1 MSLRVTQGTHRGEP
15 CNFSFE
21 GTQVQAYQGE
31 TIAAALIAE
40 GKRQFRVD
48 SLQRARGPYC
58 NMGTCFECLVQ
69 IRAGTDVTAGNEG
82 DWRLT
87 RACLTRVS
95 DGLEVRS
102 ITSPSAAP
110 FSSGER
116 PEHL

>member
-1 MSLRVTQGTHRGEP
+1 MNLRVTQGTHRGEP

-21 GTQVQAYQGE
+21 GTRVRAYQGE

-48 SLQRARGPYC
+48 SLNQSRGPYC
-58 NMGTCFECLVQ
+58 NMGTCFECVVQ
-69 IRAGTDVTAGNEG
+69 VRVGIHVTAGNAGE
-82 DWRLT
+82 WRLT

-102 ITSPSAAP
+102 IGRPSGA
-110 FSSGER
+110 SLSNGD
-116 PEHL
+116 HS